1 MEKIDLS
8 SIDKKILS
16 LKVLLISEI
25 QHAIKNEVG
34 EGELDDYKVVWEQ
47 LQRIASPA
55 IVRVLKEAFPKAKF
69 TIAEKKSTFPD
80 VKMELNGFKIAIDV
94 KSNESSKDPWYDIAR
109 LDTIVESRINEFDE
123 EYDVIIKYD
132 SKTKKLLKIFFETMR
147 ETVGIREECKGIKY
161 RPYDGK
167 VRPKSWEDFD
177 NGVVYWKTKAAF
189 LKGIENSKKYRWK
202 ELAKENVKH
211 LTEREKKEFRDLY
224 K

>member
-34 EGELDDYKVVWEQ
+34 EGELDDY
-47 LQRIASPA
+47 I
-55 IVRVLKEAFPKAKF
+55 
-69 TIAEKKSTFPD
+69 
-80 VKMELNGFKIAIDV
+80 
-94 KSNESSKDPWYDIAR
+94 
-109 LDTIVESRINEFDE
+109 
-123 EYDVIIKYD
+123 
-132 SKTKKLLKIFFETMR
+132 LKIFFETMR

-211 LTEREKKEFRDLY
+211 LTQKEKKEFRDIY